1 MKQLKQ
7 QNELPQVNTCDGIV
21 NIEEILLV
29 QPPLICNAGMS
40 EESWGDVPGQSGSVS
55 PAEAHGGQVP
65 AAEWAPKEELPWI
78 ESRRKVRLE
87 EEEISSEENSHR
99 REFIE

>member
-7 QNELPQVNTCDGIV
+7 QNKPPQVNSYDSIV
-21 NIEEILLV
+21 NVEEILLV

-40 EESWGDVPGQSGSVS
+40 EESRGDVPGQSGSVS

-65 AAEWAPKEELPWI
+65 AAGWAPEEELP
-78 ESRRKVRLE
+78 
-87 EEEISSEENSHR
+87 
-99 REFIE
+99 